1 MILSP
6 DKKNQDLLG
15 TLVEFAYAEYG
26 SALEMLA
33 AAKRAKSP
41 KLKIGYIRHALDE
54 YRHTAL
60 IFNVLSNQVKKGVG
74 KFKREYKFS
83 PQNVILKGYVDKE
96 GYLVEKFP
104 LKKFVEFVYSNE
116 YLAKESFDYLSKRI
130 GDAES
135 LKTLKNIMDD
145 ELNHADDSQATL
157 EAIQKDELVH
167 HGMAKKFYESKFPN
181 AKLQIAF
188 KREKIKNR
196 FRMFYYKNLRF
207 LNKVF
212 DPILN
217 FIINIFGKVVNLI
230 SVPDK
235 DKRNLMSSNS
245 NSVV

>member
-6 DKKNQDLLG
+6 DKNNQDLLG
-15 TLVEFAYAEYG
+15 TIVEYAYAEYG

-54 YRHTAL
+54 YRHAGL
-60 IFNVLSNQVKKGVG
+60 LFQVLSNQVQKGVG
-74 KFKREYKFS
+74 KFRREYKFS
-83 PQNVILKGYVDKE
+83 PQNVIHKGYVDKE
-96 GYLVEKFP
+96 GYLIEKFP

-130 GDAES
+130 SDAKSVE
-135 LKTLKNIMDD
+135 TLKDIMED
-145 ELNHADDSQATL
+145 ELGHADDSEETL

-167 HGMAKKFYESKFPN
+167 HGMAKKFYEAKFPN
-181 AKLQIAF
+181 ARLQIAF
-188 KREKIKNR
+188 KREKMKNK

-207 LNKVF
+207 LNKIF

-217 FIINIFGKVVNLI
+217 FIINCFGKIVNLI

-245 NSVV
+245 NSVF

>member
-15 TLVEFAYAEYG
+15 TVVEFAYAEYG

-54 YRHTAL
+54 YRHTGL
-60 IFNVLSNQVKKGVG
+60 LFQVLSNQVKKGVG
-74 KFKREYKFS
+74 QFKREYKFS

-96 GYLVEKFP
+96 AFLVEKFP

-116 YLAKESFDYLSKRI
+116 YLAKESFYYLSKRI
-130 GDAES
+130 GDVKS
-135 LKTLKNIMDD
+135 IQTLKNIMDD
-145 ELNHADDSQATL
+145 ELNHADDSEATL
-157 EAIQKDELVH
+157 AAIQKDELVH

>member
-1 MILSP
+1 MILTP
-6 DKKNQDLLG
+6 EKNRDLLG

-33 AAKRAKSP
+33 AAKKAKSP
-41 KLKIGYIRHALDE
+41 KLKLGYIRHASDE

-60 IFNVLSNQVKKGVG
+60 IFKVLSNQIRKGIG
-74 KFKREYKFS
+74 DFKREYKFS

-96 GYLVEKFP
+96 GFLVEKFP

-130 GDAES
+130 GDAKSIE
-135 LKTLKNIMDD
+135 TLKNIMDD
-145 ELNHADDSQATL
+145 ELNHADDSEATL
-157 EAIQKDELVH
+157 AAIQKDELVH

-235 DKRNLMSSNS
+235 EKRNLMSSNS

>member
-6 DKKNQDLLG
+6 EKNNDLLG

-41 KLKIGYIRHALDE
+41 KLKLGYIKHASDE
-54 YRHTAL
+54 YRHTSL
-60 IFNVLSNQVKKGVG
+60 IFKVLSNQVERGVG

-83 PQNVILKGYVDKE
+83 PQNVITKGYVDKD
-96 GYLVEKFP
+96 GFLVEKLS

-116 YLAKESFDYLSKRI
+116 FLAKESFDYLSKRVE
-130 GDAES
+130 DAES
-135 LKTLKNIMDD
+135 LKTLSSIMKD
-145 ELNHADDSQATL
+145 ELHHADDSIDTL
-157 EAIQKDELVH
+157 ENIMKDELVH

-188 KREKIKNR
+188 KRERIKNR
-196 FRMFYYKNLRF
+196 LRLFYYKNLKF
-207 LNKVF
+207 LNKIF

-217 FIINIFGKVVNLI
+217 FLIGCFGKIVNFI
-230 SVPDK
+230 SIPESNK
-235 DKRNLMSSNS
+235 KNLMSSNS
-245 NSVV
+245 KSVV

>member
-6 DKKNQDLLG
+6 DKKNEDLLG
-15 TLVEFAYAEYG
+15 TVVEFAYAEYG

-54 YRHTAL
+54 YRHTGL
-60 IFNVLSNQVKKGVG
+60 LFQVLSNQVKKGVG
-74 KFKREYKFS
+74 QFKREYKFS

-96 GYLVEKFP
+96 GFLVEKFP

-116 YLAKESFDYLSKRI
+116 YLAKESFNYLSKRI
-130 GDAES
+130 GDAKSIE
-135 LKTLKNIMDD
+135 TLKNIMDD

>member
-15 TLVEFAYAEYG
+15 TVVEFAYAEYG

-54 YRHTAL
+54 YRHTGL
-60 IFNVLSNQVKKGVG
+60 LFQVLSNQVKKGVG
-74 KFKREYKFS
+74 QFKREYKFS

-96 GYLVEKFP
+96 GFLVEKFP

-130 GDAES
+130 GDAKS
-135 LKTLKNIMDD
+135 IQTLKNIMDD
-145 ELNHADDSQATL
+145 ELNHADDSEATL
-157 EAIQKDELVH
+157 AAIQKDELVH

-188 KREKIKNR
+188 KREKIKNK
-196 FRMFYYKNLRF
+196 FRMFYYKNIRF

>member
-33 AAKRAKSP
+33 AAKRAQSP

-54 YRHTAL
+54 YRHAGL
-60 IFNVLSNQVKKGVG
+60 IFKVLSNQVKRGVG
-74 KFKREYKFS
+74 SFKKEYKFS

-96 GYLVEKFP
+96 GYLIEKFP
-104 LKKFVEFVYSNE
+104 LKRFVEFVYSNE
-116 YLAKESFDYLSKRI
+116 YLAKESFDYLAKRI
-130 GDAES
+130 SDTDS
-135 LKTLKNIMDD
+135 VKTLKNIMQD
-145 ELNHADDSQATL
+145 ELGHADDSEVTL

-167 HGMAKKFYESKFPN
+167 HGMAKKFYESKFPA

-188 KREKIKNR
+188 KREKLKNK
-196 FRMFYYKNLRF
+196 FRMFYYKNVRF
-207 LNKVF
+207 LNKIF

-217 FIINIFGKVVNLI
+217 FLINCFGKIVNLI
-230 SVPDK
+230 LIPTVSK
-235 DKRNLMSSNS
+235 QNLMKSNS
-245 NSVV
+245 KSVL

>member
-6 DKKNQDLLG
+6 DKNNQDLLG
-15 TLVEFAYAEYG
+15 TIVEYAYAEYG

-54 YRHTAL
+54 YRHAGL
-60 IFNVLSNQVKKGVG
+60 LFQVLSNQVQKGVG

-83 PQNVILKGYVDKE
+83 PQNVIHKGYVDKE
-96 GYLVEKFP
+96 GYLIEKFP

-130 GDAES
+130 SDAKSVE
-135 LKTLKNIMDD
+135 TLKDIMED
-145 ELNHADDSQATL
+145 ELGHADDSEETL

-167 HGMAKKFYESKFPN
+167 HGMAKKFYEAKFPN
-181 AKLQIAF
+181 ARLQIAF
-188 KREKIKNR
+188 KREKMKNK

-207 LNKVF
+207 LNKIF

-217 FIINIFGKVVNLI
+217 FIINCFGKIVNLI

-245 NSVV
+245 NSVF

>member
-15 TLVEFAYAEYG
+15 TVVEFAYAEYG

-54 YRHTAL
+54 YRHTGL
-60 IFNVLSNQVKKGVG
+60 LFQVLSNQVKKGVG
-74 KFKREYKFS
+74 QFKREYKFS

-96 GYLVEKFP
+96 GFLVEKFP

-130 GDAES
+130 GDAKS
-135 LKTLKNIMDD
+135 IQTLKNIMDD
-145 ELNHADDSQATL
+145 ELNHADDSEATL
-157 EAIQKDELVH
+157 AAIQKDELVH

-188 KREKIKNR
+188 KREKIKNK
-196 FRMFYYKNLRF
+196 FRMFYYKNIRF

-245 NSVV
+245 NSVI

>member
-1 MILSP
+1 MILAP

-15 TLVEFAYAEYG
+15 TVVEFAYAEYG

-54 YRHTAL
+54 YRHTGL
-60 IFNVLSNQVKKGVG
+60 LFQVLSNQVKKGVG

-96 GYLVEKFP
+96 GFLVEKFP

-130 GDAES
+130 GDAKSIE
-135 LKTLKNIMDD
+135 TLKNIMKD
-145 ELNHADDSQATL
+145 ELNHADDSEATL

-167 HGMAKKFYESKFPN
+167 HGMAKKFYEAKFPN
-181 AKLQIAF
+181 AKLQVAF

-207 LNKVF
+207 LNKIF

-235 DKRNLMSSNS
+235 EKRNLMSSNS

>member
-26 SALEMLA
+26 SALEMLV
-33 AAKRAKSP
+33 AAKKAKSP

-54 YRHTAL
+54 YRHTGL
-60 IFNVLSNQVKKGVG
+60 LFQVLSNQVKRGIG
-74 KFKREYKFS
+74 EFKREYKFS

-96 GYLVEKFP
+96 GFLVEKFP

-130 GDAES
+130 SDAKSKE
-135 LKTLKNIMDD
+135 TLKNIMED
-145 ELNHADDSQATL
+145 ELNHADDSEATL
-157 EAIQKDELVH
+157 EGIQKDELVH
-167 HGMAKKFYESKFPN
+167 HGMAKKFYEAKFPN

-188 KREKIKNR
+188 KREKLKNR
-196 FRMFYYKNLRF
+196 FRMFYYRNLRF
-207 LNKVF
+207 LNKIF

-235 DKRNLMSSNS
+235 DKRNLMSSNPS
-245 NSVV
+245 SVV

>member
-1 MILSP
+1 MILTP

-15 TLVEFAYAEYG
+15 TVVEFAYAEYG

-54 YRHTAL
+54 YRHTGL
-60 IFNVLSNQVKKGVG
+60 LFQVLSNQVKKGVG
-74 KFKREYKFS
+74 QFKREYKFS

-96 GYLVEKFP
+96 GFLVEKFP

-130 GDAES
+130 GDAKSIE
-135 LKTLKNIMDD
+135 TLKNIMDD

-217 FIINIFGKVVNLI
+217 FIINIFGKIVNLI